1 MIKTVVDMQG
11 TKRFKKVVR
20 GEDNSFSPDDLNM
33 EIKEST
39 DVKGIFRKLTL
50 TSAYCQSFGDKPA
63 A

>member
-1 MIKTVVDMQG
+1 MQG

-39 DVKGIFRKLTL
+39 DVKGIFRKLSL